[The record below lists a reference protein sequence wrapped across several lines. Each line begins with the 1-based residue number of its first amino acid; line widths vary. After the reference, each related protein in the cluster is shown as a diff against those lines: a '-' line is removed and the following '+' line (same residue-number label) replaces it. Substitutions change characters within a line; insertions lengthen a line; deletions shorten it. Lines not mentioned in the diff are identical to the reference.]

1 MLRLIYLLSLCLL
14 VLTTTTP
21 SRSELSVVAPCGFDQ
36 QWFDRE
42 EAQCRP
48 CTTCRPEELELI
60 SCNKY
65 QDSVCVD
72 LNTIGLTIPGVTKT
86 RPLYPYV
93 HSGPVS
99 NKQPSLPVESNTG
112 GAART
117 PPEKH
122 KFREVEFAANSREM
136 ISENQK
142 YGLLDES
149 ASHVRELSYTWSVP
163 TLVALGTVT
172 IIIVVLLVVFGLVV
186 RYIRYRRNSKH
197 DSSFLATRARLFSR
211 DRLNTTEYMHSLATI
226 DRKYA
231 MDQILEKRRRVLFAP
246 EINCDNSNGYVDEVF
261 IDITGFNNSNDQKTS
276 LITRD
281 ETT

>member
-1 MLRLIYLLSLCLL
+1 MLRLIYFLSLCLL

-21 SRSELSVVAPCGFDQ
+21 SRSEPSVVAPCGLDQ

-72 LNTIGLTIPGVTKT
+72 LSTIGLTIPGVTKT
-86 RPLYPYV
+86 RPFYPYV
-93 HSGPVS
+93 RSGPVS
-99 NKQPSLPVESNTG
+99 NKQPSLLVDTG
-112 GAART
+112 SAART
-117 PPEKH
+117 PREKH

-142 YGLLDES
+142 HEQLDES

-163 TLVALGTVT
+163 TLVALGIVS
-172 IIIVVLLVVFGLVV
+172 IIIVVLLVVFVLVV
-186 RYIRYRRNSKH
+186 RNIRYRRNSKH

-261 IDITGFNNSNDQKTS
+261 IDITGFNNSNDQKMS